1 MVEMTVQ
8 LDESLVRMFDKQTL
22 ERQIQEFIQK
32 LVLKLAAQDILAD
45 LVGNDLQNDP
55 KWQLAR
61 KMAWE
66 EEQDKFK
73 IYFQAAESRRNFNL

>member
-1 MVEMTVQ
+1 MTVQ

-22 ERQIQEFIQK
+22 ERQIQEYIQK
-32 LVLKLAAQDILAD
+32 LVLKLAVQDILVD
-45 LVGNDLQNDP
+45 LVGNDLVNDP

-66 EEQDKFK
+66 EEQDKFR
-73 IYFQAAESRRNFNL
+73 IYFEVAESKRKVNH